1 MTKKE
6 EMHALLGA
14 ARAAARRLAVASTA
28 EKNAALT
35 ALAAG
40 LRADAGEILAA
51 NARDVGAARAA
62 GKSAALVD
70 RLTLNAKRLEEM
82 AGAVEEVVVLPDP
95 IGEIYD
101 LKIRPNGLR
110 VGRMRLPLGVV
121 GIIFESRPNV
131 VIDAAAL
138 CLKSGN
144 AAVLRGGSEAAH
156 SNRALGAALGR
167 ALAAAGL
174 PATAAQVIDDPDRE
188 LVLHL
193 VQARGLVD
201 VLIPRGGESLIGFV
215 AANATVPLIY
225 HAKGVCH
232 VYVDADADL
241 AKALP
246 IVMNAKVQRPGVC
259 NAMETLLVHRD
270 VAPHFL
276 PEAAQA
282 LRAAGVELRGCERA
296 RAIAPY
302 MAAADESDWS
312 AEYLDLILAVRVVDD
327 MDGAIAHIA
336 RYGSDHTEAIITE
349 NYTRAGRFLREV
361 QSSCVLVN
369 ASTRFND
376 GGELGLGAEIGIST
390 TKLHA
395 YGPMGLAELTAA
407 KFVVFGAGQI
417 RG

>member
-302 MAAADESDWS
+302 
-312 AEYLDLILAVRVVDD
+312 
-327 MDGAIAHIA
+327 
-336 RYGSDHTEAIITE
+336 
-349 NYTRAGRFLREV
+349 GR
-361 QSSCVLVN
+361 
-369 ASTRFND
+369 
-376 GGELGLGAEIGIST
+376 
-390 TKLHA
+390 
-395 YGPMGLAELTAA
+395 
-407 KFVVFGAGQI
+407 